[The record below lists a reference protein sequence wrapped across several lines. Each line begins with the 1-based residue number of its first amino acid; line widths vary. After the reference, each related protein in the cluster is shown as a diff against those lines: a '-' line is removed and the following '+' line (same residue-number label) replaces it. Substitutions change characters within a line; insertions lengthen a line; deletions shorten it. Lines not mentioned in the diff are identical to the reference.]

1 MNLTLLDT
9 DMLSELLKQRNPA
22 VTQRASDYLK
32 VHGQFTISAFTR
44 FEIIRGYKEKG
55 ATNLLARFDV
65 FCGHSLVLP
74 VTEAVFDRASELWTI
89 ARRGGHPHGDA
100 DLIIAATALDSG
112 RELVTGNTKH
122 FAWIPGIVVDD
133 WRTP

>member
-1 MNLTLLDT
+1 MTLLDT

-22 VTQRASDYLK
+22 VTQRAADYLK
-32 VHGQFTISAFTR
+32 AHGQFAISAFTR

-65 FCGHSLVLP
+65 FCGHSIVLP
-74 VTEAVFDRASELWTI
+74 VTEAVFDRASDLWTI

-133 WRTP
+133 WRTA

>member
-22 VTQRASDYLK
+22 VTQRAAEYLK
-32 VHGQFTISAFTR
+32 VHGQFAISAFTR
-44 FEIIRGYKEKG
+44 FEIIRGYKERG
-55 ATNLLARFDV
+55 ATSLLARFDV
-65 FCGHSLVLP
+65 FCCHSLVLP
-74 VTEAVFDRASELWTI
+74 VTQVVFDRASDLWAI
-89 ARRGGHPHGDA
+89 ARRGGHAHGDA

-122 FAWIPGIVVDD
+122 FLWIPGIVVDD

>member
-89 ARRGGHPHGDA
+89 ARR
-100 DLIIAATALDSG
+100 
-112 RELVTGNTKH
+112 
-122 FAWIPGIVVDD
+122 
-133 WRTP
+133 